1 MKYIVFFKFNYSLTI
16 EFIASNFGGDLDFQ
30 EVIVSDFNKYV
41 KKQNLDINIHRTSLT
56 TLNSSIH
63 VDEYAAFIEAKL
75 KKKSKDYDIILVD
88 NIYANRFVDHVTDLS
103 KYLSKDTINKYS
115 SGIAPKIGY
124 VGEKLVIMVSYNYI
138 IIYY

>member
-75 KKKSKDYDIILVD
+75 KKNLKIMTLFLSIIFML
-88 NIYANRFVDHVTDLS
+88 IDLLTMS
-103 KYLSKDTINKYS
+103 LI
-115 SGIAPKIGY
+115 
-124 VGEKLVIMVSYNYI
+124 
-138 IIYY
+138 